1 MKTKYILGSTF
12 ALALLATS
20 CGLNYE
26 PVSDYSD
33 VTEGIDDT
41 NPDASTEDA
50 IIYQNRADAESALT
64 ALYEDIRGNQN
75 QLQLDWLLIG
85 DVHSD
90 NAYAGTTGSEVV
102 DPATND
108 LNSTTLCVNRDWDYY
123 MVQAAR
129 CTKFIEGVKNV
140 ADKSLSENEINT
152 MSAQGKIFRA
162 FIWFRMA
169 RMWGNIPLVTTVPG
183 DITSDNIADS
193 YESYFPAQ
201 NTEAEV
207 YQQIIED
214 LEFAYQYAPANNG
227 DKTRFSKDVACA
239 LLAKVYAEKPVR
251 DYNKVIQYVDQ
262 LTASGYALNP
272 SYSDLFNVD
281 MTTTNGQS
289 VIGTPITMNTPE
301 SILEVHYPTG
311 SGNWASWMYG
321 RCLEDWDYSFT
332 WAKWITPSRDL
343 LNAFDRIGDTQR
355 KEQTVV
361 YYSCAWSNY
370 YPSDD
375 YAFMYKVRSGYSNVY
390 FLRYDDLL
398 LLKAEAL
405 LNGENVDLAGA
416 AAIIDQIRARAG
428 VKPLTA
434 QEKGNKE
441 TLFSLYVNERR
452 LELACEGER
461 WFDLVRLG
469 ILQEA
474 MAAAQRTD
482 PGRLP
487 LVYPFTEDSYLL
499 PIPQDV
505 LDTNPN
511 VVQNPGY

>member
-1 MKTKYILGSTF
+1 MNYKYIIPAILGCS
-12 ALALLATS
+12 LAFTS
-20 CGLNYE
+20 CSLDYE

-33 VTEGIDDT
+33 VTEGSID
-41 NPDASTEDA
+41 NTEEE

-64 ALYEDIRGNQN
+64 ALYENFRGNQN
-75 QLQLDWLLIG
+75 QLQLDYLLIG

-108 LNSTTLCVNRDWDYY
+108 LNGTTLCVNRDWNYY
-123 MVQAAR
+123 MLQAAR
-129 CTKFIEGVKNV
+129 CTKFIVGVGSV
-140 ADKSLSENEINT
+140 ADNSLSESEINT
-152 MSAQGKIFRA
+152 MRAQAEVLRA
-162 FIWFRMA
+162 FIWFRMV
-169 RMWGNIPLVTTVPG
+169 RMWGNIPIVTTIPK
-183 DITSDNIADS
+183 DITSENIEES

-201 NTEAEV
+201 NTEAE
-207 YQQIIED
+207 
-214 LEFAYQYAPANNG
+214 AYQYILKDLEDALKYAPDG
-227 DKTRFSKDVACA
+227 TTDKTRFSKDVARA
-239 LLAKVYAEKPVR
+239 ILAKVYAEKPVR
-251 DYNKVIQYVDQ
+251 DYAKVIQYVDE
-262 LTASGYALNP
+262 LTARGYDLCP
-272 SYSDLFNVD
+272 EYGDLFNIDGSVKD
-281 MTTTNGQS
+281 GFTATPLYTNT
-289 VIGTPITMNTPE
+289 VE
-301 SILEVHYPTG
+301 SILEVHYPVG

-321 RCLEDWDYSFT
+321 RCLEDWDNSFS

-343 LNAFDRIGDTQR
+343 LSAFDKEGDTKR

-361 YYSCAWSNY
+361 YYECAWSNY
-370 YPSDD
+370 YPSDN
-375 YAFMYKVRSGYSNVY
+375 YAFMYKVRSGYSNVF

-405 LNGENVDLAGA
+405 LNGENVDLEGA
-416 AAIIDQIRARAG
+416 ATIIDRIRERAG
-428 VKPLTA
+428 VAKLSA
-434 QEKGNKE
+434 SDKSNKE
-441 TLFSLYVNERR
+441 TLMKAYVNERR

-469 ILQEA
+469 LVEEA
-474 MAAAQRTD
+474 MAAAQRND

-487 LVYPFTEDSYLL
+487 IAVPYSANSYLL

>member
-1 MKTKYILGSTF
+1 MKYKYILGSAMAV
-12 ALALLATS
+12 ALMVSS
-20 CGLNYE
+20 CSLDYS

-33 VTEGIDDT
+33 VTEGIQDT
-41 NPDASTEDA
+41 DPDATETEGL
-50 IIYQNRADAESALT
+50 IFKNRADAESALL

-75 QLQLDWLLIG
+75 ELQLDYLLIG

-108 LNSTTLCVNRDWDYY
+108 LNSTTLCVNRDWKQY
-123 MVQAAR
+123 MNLAAH
-129 CTKFIEGVKNV
+129 CTRFIVGVENV
-140 ADKSLSENEINT
+140 ADGSLSQAEVNT
-152 MSAQGKIFRA
+152 MRAQAEIFRA
-162 FIWFRMA
+162 FIWFRMV
-169 RMWGNIPLVTTVPG
+169 RMWGNIPLVKTVPP
-183 DITSDNIADS
+183 DITSDNIAEAYD
-193 YESYFPAQ
+193 EYFPAQ

-207 YQQIIED
+207 YEAILAD
-214 LEFAYQYAPANNG
+214 LEDALQYAPANNG
-227 DKTRFSKDVACA
+227 DKTRFSKDVAIA

-251 DYNKVIQYVDQ
+251 DYNKVIQYVDM
-262 LTASGYALNP
+262 LTAAGYALNP
-272 SYSDLFNVD
+272 KYGDLFEVD
-281 MTTTNGQS
+281 MTPAAGNS
-289 VIGTPITMNTPE
+289 VVGTPNTMNTPE
-301 SILEVHYPTG
+301 SILEVHYPVG

-321 RCLEDWDYSFT
+321 RCLEDYDYSFT

-343 LNAFDRIGDTQR
+343 LAAFNSVGDKDRL
-355 KEQTVV
+355 EQTVV
-361 YYSCAWSNY
+361 YYSCDWSNY
-370 YPSDD
+370 YPADD
-375 YAFMYKVRSGYSNVY
+375 YAFMYKVRTGYANIY

-405 LNGENVDLAGA
+405 LHNGDLGGA

-428 VKPLTA
+428 VKALTSS
-434 QEKGNKE
+434 EKGNKD

-461 WFDLVRLG
+461 WFDLVRLD
-469 ILQEA
+469 ILEQTME
-474 MAAAQRTD
+474 AAQRND

-487 LVYPFTEDSYLL
+487 LVAPYTVNSYLL

-505 LDTNPN
+505 LDTNDK

>member
-1 MKTKYILGSTF
+1 MKTKYFFSGLV
-12 ALALLATS
+12 ALSMLATG
-20 CGLNYE
+20 CGLDYE

-33 VTEGIDDT
+33 VTEGVID
-41 NPDASTEDA
+41 NNVEEVV
-50 IIYQNRADAESALT
+50 YQNRADAESALK
-64 ALYEDIRGNQN
+64 ALYEDFRGNQN

-108 LNSTTLCVNRDWDYY
+108 LNGTTLCVNRDWNYY
-123 MVQAAR
+123 MLQAAK
-129 CTKFIEGVKNV
+129 CTKFIISVEKVG
-140 ADKSLSENEINT
+140 DGSLSAAEVNT
-152 MSAQGKIFRA
+152 MRAQAEILRA
-162 FIWFRMA
+162 FIWFRMV
-169 RMWGNIPLVTTVPG
+169 RMWGNIPIITTIPK
-183 DITSDNIADS
+183 DITSENITES

-201 NTEAEV
+201 NTEAEA
-207 YQQIIED
+207 YAYILKD
-214 LEFAYQYAPANNG
+214 LEDAYQYAPEGNG
-227 DKTRFSKDVACA
+227 DKTIFSKDVARA

-251 DYNKVIQYVDQ
+251 DYSKVIKYVDE
-262 LTASGYALNP
+262 LAAAGYDLCP
-272 SYSDLFNVD
+272 EYGDLFNIDGPVKD
-281 MTTTNGQS
+281 GFTATPLYTNS
-289 VIGTPITMNTPE
+289 VE
-301 SILEVHYPTG
+301 SILEVHYPVG

-321 RCLEDWDYSFT
+321 RCLENWDNSFS

-343 LNAFDRIGDTQR
+343 LAAFDKVGDTKR

-361 YYSCAWSNY
+361 YYECAWSNY
-370 YPSDD
+370 YPSDN
-375 YAFMYKVRSGYSNVY
+375 YAFMYKVRSGYSNVF

-405 LNGENVDLAGA
+405 INGKEVDLAGA
-416 AAIIDQIRARAG
+416 ADIIDRIRTRAG
-428 VKPLTA
+428 VNKLTNA
-434 QEKGNKE
+434 EKSNKE
-441 TLFSLYVNERR
+441 SLFNAYVNERR

-461 WFDLVRLG
+461 WFDLVRLD
-469 ILQEA
+469 LVESA
-474 MAAAQRTD
+474 MAAAQKND

-487 LVYPFTEDSYLL
+487 IAVPYTRNSYLL